1 LVWCGHLEGLPPGP
15 RFAYITLFD
24 VLKST
29 NFEFCNEGRG
39 ILPTV
44 REASVSTCNSNL
56 LTTFEGW
63 SDVRVRRKTES
74 ANTANPQTAGKG

>member
-1 LVWCGHLEGLPPGP
+1 MVWRGHLEVLPPGP

-24 VLKST
+24 VLKNT

-39 ILPTV
+39 ILPTI
-44 REASVSTCNSNL
+44 REAFVSTCNSNL

-74 ANTANPQTAGKG
+74 ANTLERDSDH